1 ARRIAATTRARSP
14 AGAAAAPPS
23 GIATGYSLRSGADPG
38 VGDGARTP
46 EAHLPPGRRPP
57 CAHYLPS
64 GLSPSVQEF
73 HLVNRP
79 LAAVGS
85 RTVTAGSELH
95 RPRSARTSVR
105 PSQSATPAL
114 LGSGLH
120 HPGAERFVVVVLA
133 TDGA

>member
-105 PSQSATPAL
+105 RAQSATPAL
-114 LGSGLH
+114 T
-120 HPGAERFVVVVLA
+120 RVVLSGVRH
-133 TDGA
+133 GARPA